1 MQKGSAELPLPD
13 GDFTAKRR
21 AAVGRIDL
29 MKKGLRRSRSSLQSD
44 VPSRLEGCVLS
55 VNLHEIQL

>member
-1 MQKGSAELPLPD
+1 MEKGSAELPLPD

-29 MKKGLRRSRSSLQSD
+29 MKKGLRRLQIPNYIVTSSFVGRIDLMKKGLR
-44 VPSRLEGCVLS
+44 P
-55 VNLHEIQL
+55 

>member
-29 MKKGLRRSRSSLQSD
+29 MKKGLRRRAVALRAKSPLRWKD
-44 VPSRLEGCVLS
+44 
-55 VNLHEIQL
+55 

>member
-1 MQKGSAELPLPD
+1 MQTGSAELPLLD

-29 MKKGLRRSRSSLQSD
+29 MKKGLRPGRTSDRLSLKL
-44 VPSRLEGCVLS
+44 PLEGLT
-55 VNLHEIQL
+55 